1 MNRPRPTPDD
11 WRFEHRAEPLL
22 TPQRFRHRMG
32 RYVLAAAALVWVS
45 LAVGMLGYHYLE
57 SLPWIDA
64 FLNAAMI
71 LGGMGP
77 VDTLRTPGG
86 KLFAGLYALY
96 AGVLFLAVAGLVFGP
111 LMHRLLH
118 RFHVDTGPAP
128 K

>member
-1 MNRPRPTPDD
+1 MSRSQPKPEH

-22 TPQRFRHRMG
+22 TPLRFRRRMG